1 MHIKHSLHIRTVLR
15 RGFRFCL
22 RLSSRRRCPRN
33 LSLPPVRTS
42 QPAAAGFLS
51 PSPRHLTL
59 SDLNHFKL
67 KSKRYTPNSQFNNK
81 RDRPTAV
88 PSFTNTICNLQ
99 SVQTQPSK
107 KRLPLI
113 LRRCQPVQTIPV
125 RSWHLLIRRT
135 ECG

>member
-33 LSLPPVRTS
+33 LSLPPVR
-42 QPAAAGFLS
+42 PAS
-51 PSPRHLTL
+51 PSRGISLTVPPPSTL
-59 SDLNHFKL
+59 ADLNHLKP